1 MAEKCAKT
9 LIEYLSII
17 DEISRANPKGEFV
30 FRGQGIFCNQD
41 RARQCILKE
50 DDRFCNVS
58 GLKYCVTPGATRR
71 LSEQFPEQ
79 APFTKTHLLKCHEA
93 LLRDAKMKGFHK
105 RESSTLSNMELIADL
120 QHFGCATMLIDFT
133 RNPLVSLYFAVSS
146 FPKEDFVIFMMDIS
160 DKSKFSNVAF
170 DMIESNDTK
179 AIEIILDKNNDMI
192 YYWEPSSLNKR
203 IPAQH
208 SIFICGTPIL
218 PTELFTTI
226 VIKQEGKMRIL
237 RDLQELYH
245 ISDMTIYDDLAGFAF
260 ANSQTKKI
268 FNLTFD
274 ENDSVA
280 SAFLSMQKEELEKLL
295 LSDSKA
301 IESDKTNCA
310 LYFERALANQSLE
323 RFDDALRDYNEA
335 IRLGHRE
342 AQTYNNR
349 GLVNFRLGIIEDAL
363 ADFNEAINT
372 DPDFAEAYFNRGN
385 LFELQGKIDDALSDF
400 TKTIEL
406 EPRNHKAYK
415 RRAMIFE
422 KKGKYDNAI
431 KDLNETLEINPNN
444 HKATSIRAGVYAK
457 TGKHEEAL
465 KDYNQAIELDPEN
478 HWNYNGRGVL
488 NNQIC
493 KPEEAQADFEK
504 AFELDCRKPG
514 GYLNINDSHHLANNP
529 KKAIEEYNIAI
540 KLDEDEPIYFIGR
553 AIAHKTLGNVEQCKA
568 DLAKAKELGQSQG
581 KAYILHIL
589 EKSFQ

>member
-1 MAEKCAKT
+1 MTEKCAKT

-79 APFTKTHLLKCHEA
+79 APFTKTHLLKYHEA

-268 FNLTFD
+268 FNLSFD
-274 ENDSVA
+274 ESDSL
-280 SAFLSMQKEELEKLL
+280 SSSFLSTQKEELEKLL

-301 IESDKTNCA
+301 IESDKTNCT
-310 LYFERALANQSLE
+310 LYFERALANQTLE

-349 GLVNFRLGIIEDAL
+349 GLVNFRLGITDDAM
-363 ADFNEAINT
+363 ADFDEAISI
-372 DPDFAEAYFNRGN
+372 DPDFAEAYFNRGLLN
-385 LFELQGKIDDALSDF
+385 DSLGKSKEAISDF

-406 EPRNHKAYK
+406 EPRYHTAYK
-415 RRAMIFE
+415 KRAMVYE
-422 KKGKYDNAI
+422 KIGKYENAI
-431 KDLNETLEINPNN
+431 KDLNEALEINPNN
-444 HKATSIRAGVYAK
+444 LMATSIRARIYAK

-465 KDYNQAIELDPEN
+465 RDYNQTIELDPEN
-478 HWNYNGRGVL
+478 HWNYNGRGTLYNLIGKV
-488 NNQIC
+488 
-493 KPEEAQADFEK
+493 EEAHKDFEK
-504 AFELDCRKPG
+504 AFELDCRKSA
-514 GYLNINDSHHLANNP
+514 GYININDAHHLASNP
-529 KKAIEEYNIAI
+529 KKAIEENSIAI
-540 KLDEDEPIYFIGR
+540 KLDADEPIYYINR
-553 AIAHKTLGNVEQCKA
+553 AIAHQTLGNIEQSKA
-568 DLAKAKELGQSQG
+568 DIAMAKELGQLQG
-581 KAYILHIL
+581 KAYISYIL
-589 EKSFQ
+589 GKSFQ

>member
-1 MAEKCAKT
+1 MVEKIAKT

-50 DDRFCNVS
+50 DDRFCNVT

-79 APFTKTHLLKCHEA
+79 APFTKTHLLKYHET

-218 PTELFTTI
+218 PRELFTTI

-268 FNLTFD
+268 FNLSFD
-274 ENDSVA
+274 ENDSIT
-280 SAFLSMQKEELEKLL
+280 SSFLSVQKEELEKLL

-301 IESDKTNCA
+301 IESDKTNCT

-323 RFDDALRDYNEA
+323 RYEDALRDYTEA

-349 GLVNFRLGIIEDAL
+349 GLVNFKLEQFEDSQ
-363 ADFNEAINT
+363 ADFDEAIII
-372 DPDFAEAYFNRGN
+372 DPSFAEAFFNRGN
-385 LFELQGKIDDALSDF
+385 LFELQGKTNEALADF

-406 EPRNHKAYK
+406 EPRYHIAYK
-415 RRAMIFE
+415 KRALIFE
-422 KKGKYDNAI
+422 KMGIFDKAI
-431 KDLNETLEINPNN
+431 SDLNKALEINPNN
-444 HKATSIRAGVYAK
+444 HRAISIRARIHGK
-457 TGKHEEAL
+457 MSKHEEAL
-465 KDYNQAIELDPEN
+465 RDYNLAIELDPDN
-478 HWNYNGRGVL
+478 HLYFNGRGIL
-488 NNQIC
+488 KKQIGVT
-493 KPEEAQADFEK
+493 EEAQKDFEK
-504 AFELDCRKPG
+504 AFELDCKKPG
-514 GYLNINDSHHLANNP
+514 RYINICDSHHFINNP
-529 KKAIEEYNIAI
+529 KKAVEEYSIAI
-540 KLDEDEPIYFIGR
+540 KLDADEPINYINR
-553 AIAHKTLGNVEQCKA
+553 AIAHKTLGNTQQYQA
-568 DLAKAKELGQSQG
+568 DLAKAKELGELQG
-581 KAYILHIL
+581 KEYILQYL
-589 EKSFQ
+589 EKHF

>member
-1 MAEKCAKT
+1 MAEKTAKT

-30 FRGQGIFCNQD
+30 FRGQGIFCSQD

-50 DDRFCNVS
+50 DDRFCNAA

-79 APFTKTHLLKCHEA
+79 APFTKTHLLKYHET

-170 DMIESNDTK
+170 DMIDANDTK

-192 YYWEPSSLNKR
+192 YHWEPSSLNKR

-218 PTELFTTI
+218 PRELFTTI

-268 FNLTFD
+268 FNLSFD
-274 ENDSVA
+274 ESDSQA
-280 SAFLSMQKEELEKLL
+280 SSFLSAQKEELEKLV
-295 LSDSKA
+295 LSDNRA

-310 LYFERALANQSLE
+310 LYFERALANQALE

-342 AQTYNNR
+342 ARTYNNR
-349 GLVNFRLGIIEDAL
+349 GLTNFKLGMLEDAMS
-363 ADFNEAINT
+363 DFDEAIKV
-372 DPDFAEAYFNRGN
+372 DPSFSEAYFNRGILN
-385 LFELQGKIDDALSDF
+385 DSLGKMDEAISDF

-406 EPRNHKAYK
+406 EPRFHIAYK
-415 RRAMIFE
+415 KRAMVFE
-422 KKGKYDNAI
+422 KMGNYEKAI
-431 KDLNETLEINPNN
+431 GDLNETLELSPNN
-444 HKATSIRAGVYAK
+444 HRAASIRAGIYAK
-457 TGKHEEAL
+457 MGKHAQAEA
-465 KDYNQAIELDPEN
+465 DYNMAIELDPDN
-478 HWNYNGRGVL
+478 HWNYNGRGML
-488 NNQIC
+488 KKQAG
-493 KPEEAQADFEK
+493 KLEEAQKDF
-504 AFELDCRKPG
+504 AAAYQLDSRKPG
-514 GYLNINDSHHLANNP
+514 RYISENDVRQLAGNP
-529 KKAIEEYNIAI
+529 KKAVEEYSVAI
-540 KLDEDEPIYFIGR
+540 KLDDDEPINYINR
-553 AIAHKTLGNVEQCKA
+553 AIAHQMLGNAEQSKA
-568 DLAKAKELGQSQG
+568 DIAKAKELGEAQG
-581 KAYILHIL
+581 KEYILQL
-589 EKSFQ
+589 LKNQF